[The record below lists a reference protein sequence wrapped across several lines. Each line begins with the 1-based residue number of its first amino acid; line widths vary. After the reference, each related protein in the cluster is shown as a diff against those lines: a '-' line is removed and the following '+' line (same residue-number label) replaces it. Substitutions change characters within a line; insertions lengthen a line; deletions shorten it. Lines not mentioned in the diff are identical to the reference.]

1 MDENCIKHAYQS
13 GLIQRV
19 PAASSRSRTRMDC
32 PWHSSNSPVVPGLQN
47 STTPDRSANPSNS
60 DIRCAALGVQP
71 YNIAVG
77 LQGQPILN
85 LLRAFKLN
93 WASVGGAFDRYTR

>member
-1 MDENCIKHAYQS
+1 MDENFIKHAYQS

-19 PAASSRSRTRMDC
+19 PGASLRSKIRMDC
-32 PWHSSNSPVVPGLQN
+32 PWHSSSLPVVPGLRK
-47 STTPDRSANPSNS
+47 STAPDRSAHPSNS

-71 YNIAVG
+71 YNNAVG

-85 LLRAFKLN
+85 PLRAFKLN